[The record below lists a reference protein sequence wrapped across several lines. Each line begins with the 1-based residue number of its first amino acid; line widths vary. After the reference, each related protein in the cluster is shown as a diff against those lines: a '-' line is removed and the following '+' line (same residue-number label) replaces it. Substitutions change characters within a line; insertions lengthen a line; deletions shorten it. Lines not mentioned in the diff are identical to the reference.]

1 MKFSKSIIVTLLTT
15 FNAISGVDA
24 FVSGR
29 YGQNSFGI
37 DTKNTALQ
45 VSIGLGPDAEEEKKI
60 AEAAAEKAPL
70 VEPDHE
76 LFRDS
81 RLTDFDRQCD
91 SWYES
96 LLGTNNEQ
104 SFLGEVSEEA
114 LRRIKTLHK
123 LERNVSGSI
132 YMGDLKKGYF
142 NDESLTFLPFSLYLL
157 KMMMIGHH
165 TNKMY

>member
-1 MKFSKSIIVTLLTT
+1 MKFSNTIILSLFSSFST
-15 FNAISGVDA
+15 ISGIEA
-24 FVSGR
+24 FVPARNGL
-29 YGQNSFGI
+29 NFGI
-37 DTKNTALQ
+37 EKTLQTKSTALQ
-45 VSIGLGPDAEEEKKI
+45 VSIGLGPDAEEEKK
-60 AEAAAEKAPL
+60 AKEVKDETPKAPL

-96 LLGTNNEQ
+96 LLGTGDEA

-123 LERNVSGSI
+123 LERNVS
-132 YMGDLKKGYF
+132 F
-142 NDESLTFLPFSLYLL
+142 FLDVALYCCLYRQ
-157 KMMMIGHH
+157 KS
-165 TNKMY
+165 K

>member
-15 FNAISGVDA
+15 FNAIANVEA

-29 YGQNSFGI
+29 NGRSSFGI
-37 DTKNTALQ
+37 DTTKNTALQ

-60 AEAAAEKAPL
+60 AEAPAQKEPL
-70 VEPDHE
+70 IEPDHE

-104 SFLGEVSEEA
+104 S
-114 LRRIKTLHK
+114 
-123 LERNVSGSI
+123 
-132 YMGDLKKGYF
+132 
-142 NDESLTFLPFSLYLL
+142 
-157 KMMMIGHH
+157 
-165 TNKMY
+165 